1 MIISISDTSKPDVT
15 VGLLRL
21 SHQPPL
27 RLQFI
32 WPHSSKEDQVLY
44 KIQRKKVIST
54 QGGGLQV
61 FSNISQ
67 AIHLK
72 TELLAACGLPRVA
85 APRSPLDRAVGGG
98 RGQYRQNC
106 SLTQRLSC
114 ELNRNPIRPSWR
126 EPWRLQQGS

>member
-1 MIISISDTSKPDVT
+1 MIISISNTSKPDVA
-15 VGLLRL
+15 VGLLWL

-27 RLQFI
+27 RLPFI
-32 WPHSSKEDQVLY
+32 WPHSGKEDQVLY

-72 TELLAACGLPRVA
+72 TELLAAWGVA
-85 APRSPLDRAVGGG
+85 APCTPLDRAVKEDSTD
-98 RGQYRQNC
+98 RIA
-106 SLTQRLSC
+106 LSC
-114 ELNRNPIRPSWR
+114 R
-126 EPWRLQQGS
+126 G